1 MRCLLFVRAITG
13 AWNHI
18 PNPTH
23 QRVPPSQSHG
33 CHAPHRFSFPSIRE
47 QHDTNTILVHA
58 ADCGTNL
65 DSWARRF
72 MSKICTKL
80 DPVDLEPRLTPTK
93 LCLSLGGSCDRSINH
108 QETGWVRKESPK
120 AWISL
125 VFCARWCRLL
135 GTRSCNTAPMIGLV
149 SNSNDLSEHDSE
161 GTWGQRVVFSNC
173 ESAEHQSLVSVQFGC
188 ENLRSL
194 SELSRT
200 AGCVWVMH
208 IQLHSSSGWFSCA
221 FRYFTQFWYATNF
234 VHFAS
239 MSRQNR
245 CNSDPYGP

>member
-1 MRCLLFVRAITG
+1 MSPRDVHLEKTRRQPRWIYVGMGQQELLAAKSVSGMRCLLFVRAITG

-108 QETGWVRKESPK
+108 QETG
-120 AWISL
+120 
-125 VFCARWCRLL
+125 
-135 GTRSCNTAPMIGLV
+135 
-149 SNSNDLSEHDSE
+149 
-161 GTWGQRVVFSNC
+161 
-173 ESAEHQSLVSVQFGC
+173 
-188 ENLRSL
+188 
-194 SELSRT
+194 
-200 AGCVWVMH
+200 
-208 IQLHSSSGWFSCA
+208 
-221 FRYFTQFWYATNF
+221 
-234 VHFAS
+234 
-239 MSRQNR
+239 
-245 CNSDPYGP
+245 